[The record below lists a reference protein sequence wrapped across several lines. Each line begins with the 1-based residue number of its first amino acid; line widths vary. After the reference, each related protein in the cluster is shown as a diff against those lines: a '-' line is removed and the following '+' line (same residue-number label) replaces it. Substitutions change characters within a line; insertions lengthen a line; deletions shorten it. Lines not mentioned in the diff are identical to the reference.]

1 MSFSQLAQIVVP
13 RPFRTAL
20 TYLVPTDLKLQ
31 VGARVVVPL
40 AKQQSIGLVLAL
52 NSIAPEANT
61 ASNLKPLDAIL
72 DADALVDAHLL
83 QFLQWAAE
91 YYHHPLGEVIFHA
104 LPANLRKPK
113 PVSKRLQPLLPAQPA
128 AANRANSSHSSLNL
142 SDEQADCLSQLQT
155 WTAEYKPILLHGIT
169 GSGKTEIYLRLMQP
183 LIAKGEQVLMLVPE
197 IGLTPQLLQRVSE
210 FFAGISIV
218 NLHSGLSDGER
229 LKAWLQA
236 RNGSAQI
243 IIGTRSAV
251 FTPAPQ
257 LALII
262 IDEEHD
268 ASFKQQEGFHYQ
280 GRDLAIKRTA
290 MLKIPLLLGT
300 ATPALETLQNVA
312 AKRFHY
318 AKLEQRPGSTRLPK
332 LLLQDTRQLNLHAG
346 LTPPSLQALEQTLAR
361 GEQAMVFLNRRGFAP
376 TLHCPTCG
384 WQASCPHCSV
394 NLTYHA
400 RRHRLLCHHCGFEQV
415 TPEHCPSCHNPSIT
429 TIGHGTERLEISLQ
443 QQFADYPVL
452 RIDRDATQT
461 KQALTDKLEQV
472 YSNVPLI
479 LVGTQMLAK
488 GHDFP
493 NLTLVVILEIDQS
506 LFSTD
511 YRALERLGQLL
522 IQVSGR
528 AGRADKPGQV
538 ILQTSQPDN
547 PFLHQLISQGYA
559 PFAQHLLE
567 ARKRWHFP
575 PFSYQALIRASHM
588 QSMEKVMLWL
598 EQVSQ
603 HITALGL
610 NSVHCLGPTPAV
622 IEKRANR
629 YRAQLLLSSPK
640 RAPLHSALYHL
651 TQQLPVSGRSGMRWS
666 IDIDPIDFT

>member
-52 NSIAPEANT
+52 NSIDPEANT

-142 SDEQADCLSQLQT
+142 SDEQAACLSQLQT
-155 WTAEYKPILLHGIT
+155 WTAEHKPILLHGIT

-229 LKAWLQA
+229 LKAWLRA

-257 LALII
+257 LELII

-268 ASFKQQEGFHYQ
+268 ASFKQQEGFHYH
-280 GRDLAIKRTA
+280 GRDLAIKRAA

-493 NLTLVVILEIDQS
+493 NLTLVIILEIDQS

>member
-31 VGARVVVPL
+31 VGTRVVVPL

-142 SDEQADCLSQLQT
+142 SDEQAACLSQLQT
-155 WTAEYKPILLHGIT
+155 WTAEHKPILLHGIT

-183 LIAKGEQVLMLVPE
+183 LIAKGKQVLMLVPE

-229 LKAWLQA
+229 LKAWLRA

-257 LALII
+257 LELII

-268 ASFKQQEGFHYQ
+268 ASFKQQEGFHYH
-280 GRDLAIKRTA
+280 GRDLAIKRAA

-511 YRALERLGQLL
+511 YRAVERLGQLL

>member
-52 NSIAPEANT
+52 NSIDPEANT

-142 SDEQADCLSQLQT
+142 SDEQAACLSQLQT
-155 WTAEYKPILLHGIT
+155 WTAEHKPILLHGIT

-183 LIAKGEQVLMLVPE
+183 LIAKGKQVLMLVPE

-229 LKAWLQA
+229 LKAWLRA

-257 LALII
+257 LELII

-268 ASFKQQEGFHYQ
+268 ASFKQQEGFHYH
-280 GRDLAIKRTA
+280 GRDLAIKRAA

>member
-31 VGARVVVPL
+31 VGTRVVVPL

-52 NSIAPEANT
+52 NSIDPEANT

-142 SDEQADCLSQLQT
+142 SDEQAACLSQLQT
-155 WTAEYKPILLHGIT
+155 WTAEHKPILLHGIT

-229 LKAWLQA
+229 LKAWLRA

-257 LALII
+257 LELII

-268 ASFKQQEGFHYQ
+268 ASFKQQEGFHYH
-280 GRDLAIKRTA
+280 GRDLAIKRAA

>member
-31 VGARVVVPL
+31 VGARVLVPL

-52 NSIAPEANT
+52 NSIDPEAST

-113 PVSKRLQPLLPAQPA
+113 PVSKRLQPLLPVQPA
-128 AANRANSSHSSLNL
+128 AANRASSHSSLNL
-142 SDEQADCLSQLQT
+142 SDEQAACLSQLQT
-155 WTAEYKPILLHGIT
+155 WTAEHKPILLHGIT

-183 LIAKGEQVLMLVPE
+183 LIAKGKQVLMLVPE

-268 ASFKQQEGFHYQ
+268 ASFKQQEGFHYH
-280 GRDLAIKRTA
+280 GRDLAIKRAA

-493 NLTLVVILEIDQS
+493 NLTLVIILEIDQS

-610 NSVHCLGPTPAV
+610 NSVYCLGPTPAV

-640 RAPLHSALYHL
+640 RAPLHTALYHL

>member
-1 MSFSQLAQIVVP
+1 MSSSQLAQIVVP

-20 TYLVPTDLKLQ
+20 TYLVPPDLKLQ
-31 VGARVVVPL
+31 VGARVLVPL
-40 AKQQSIGLVLAL
+40 AKQQSIGLVLAS
-52 NSIAPEANT
+52 NTINPEANT
-61 ASNLKPLDAIL
+61 ASNLKPLDEML
-72 DADALVDAHLL
+72 DANALVDAHLL

-128 AANRANSSHSSLNL
+128 AASITNSYSTLNL
-142 SDEQADCLSQLQT
+142 SNEQAACLTQLQI
-155 WTAEYKPILLHGIT
+155 WTTEHKPILLHGIT

-183 LIAKGEQVLMLVPE
+183 LIAQGKQVLMLVPE

-210 FFAGISIV
+210 FFVGISIV

-268 ASFKQQEGFHYQ
+268 ASFKQQEGFHYH
-280 GRDLAIKRTA
+280 GRDLAIKRAA

-332 LLLQDTRQLNLHAG
+332 LLLQDTRQLNIHAG

-493 NLTLVVILEIDQS
+493 NLTLVIILEIDQS

>member
-142 SDEQADCLSQLQT
+142 SDEQAACLSQLQT
-155 WTAEYKPILLHGIT
+155 WTAEHKPILLHGIT

-268 ASFKQQEGFHYQ
+268 ASFKQQEGFHYH
-280 GRDLAIKRTA
+280 GRDLAIKRAA

-472 YSNVPLI
+472 YSNAPLI

-493 NLTLVVILEIDQS
+493 NLTLVIILEIDQS

-538 ILQTSQPDN
+538 I
-547 PFLHQLISQGYA
+547 
-559 PFAQHLLE
+559 
-567 ARKRWHFP
+567 
-575 PFSYQALIRASHM
+575 
-588 QSMEKVMLWL
+588 
-598 EQVSQ
+598 
-603 HITALGL
+603 
-610 NSVHCLGPTPAV
+610 
-622 IEKRANR
+622 
-629 YRAQLLLSSPK
+629 
-640 RAPLHSALYHL
+640 
-651 TQQLPVSGRSGMRWS
+651 
-666 IDIDPIDFT
+666 

>member
-142 SDEQADCLSQLQT
+142 SDEQAACLSQLQT
-155 WTAEYKPILLHGIT
+155 WTAEHKPILLHGIT

-183 LIAKGEQVLMLVPE
+183 LIAKGKQVLMLVPE

-229 LKAWLQA
+229 LKAWLRA

-268 ASFKQQEGFHYQ
+268 ASFKQQEGFHYH
-280 GRDLAIKRTA
+280 GRDLAIKRAA

-332 LLLQDTRQLNLHAG
+332 LLLQDTRQLNIHAG

-493 NLTLVVILEIDQS
+493 NLTLVIILEIDQS

>member
-52 NSIAPEANT
+52 NSIDPEANT

-142 SDEQADCLSQLQT
+142 SDEQAACLSQLQT
-155 WTAEYKPILLHGIT
+155 WTAEHKPILLHGIT

-229 LKAWLQA
+229 LKAWLRA

-257 LALII
+257 LELII

-268 ASFKQQEGFHYQ
+268 ASFKQQEGFHYH
-280 GRDLAIKRTA
+280 GRDLAIKRAA

>member
-142 SDEQADCLSQLQT
+142 SDEQAACLSQLQT
-155 WTAEYKPILLHGIT
+155 WTAEHKPILLHGIT

-268 ASFKQQEGFHYQ
+268 ASFKQQEGFHYH
-280 GRDLAIKRTA
+280 GRDLAIKRAA

-559 PFAQHLLE
+559 PFAQYLLE

>member
-72 DADALVDAHLL
+72 DVDALVDAHLL

-142 SDEQADCLSQLQT
+142 SDEQAACLSQLQT
-155 WTAEYKPILLHGIT
+155 WTAEHKPILLHGIT

-268 ASFKQQEGFHYQ
+268 ASFKQQEGFHYH
-280 GRDLAIKRTA
+280 GRDLAIKRAA

>member
-31 VGARVVVPL
+31 VGTRVVVPL

-52 NSIAPEANT
+52 NSIDPEANT

-142 SDEQADCLSQLQT
+142 SDEQAACLSQLQT
-155 WTAEYKPILLHGIT
+155 WTAEHKPILLHGIT

-183 LIAKGEQVLMLVPE
+183 LIAKGKQVLMLVPE

-229 LKAWLQA
+229 LKAWLRA

-257 LALII
+257 LELII

-268 ASFKQQEGFHYQ
+268 ASFKQQEGFHYH
-280 GRDLAIKRTA
+280 GRDLAIKRAA

>member
-31 VGARVVVPL
+31 VGARVLVPL

-52 NSIAPEANT
+52 NSIDPEANT
-61 ASNLKPLDAIL
+61 TSNLKPLDAIL
-72 DADALVDAHLL
+72 DVDALVDAHLL

-142 SDEQADCLSQLQT
+142 SDEQAACLSQLQT
-155 WTAEYKPILLHGIT
+155 WTAEHKPILLHGIT

-268 ASFKQQEGFHYQ
+268 ASFKQQEGFHYH
-280 GRDLAIKRTA
+280 GRDLAIKRAA

-318 AKLEQRPGSTRLPK
+318 TKLEQRPGSTRLPK

-493 NLTLVVILEIDQS
+493 NLTLVIILEIDQS

>member
-31 VGARVVVPL
+31 VGTRVVVPL

-52 NSIAPEANT
+52 NSIDPEANT

-142 SDEQADCLSQLQT
+142 SDEQAACLSQLQT
-155 WTAEYKPILLHGIT
+155 WTAEHKPILLHGIT

-229 LKAWLQA
+229 LKAWLRA

-268 ASFKQQEGFHYQ
+268 ASFKQQEGFHYH
-280 GRDLAIKRTA
+280 GRDLAIKRAA

>member
-31 VGARVVVPL
+31 VGTRVVVPL

-52 NSIAPEANT
+52 NSIDPEANT
-61 ASNLKPLDAIL
+61 TSNLKPLDAIL
-72 DADALVDAHLL
+72 DVDALVDAHLL

-142 SDEQADCLSQLQT
+142 SDEQAACLSQLQT
-155 WTAEYKPILLHGIT
+155 WTAEHKPILLHGIT

-183 LIAKGEQVLMLVPE
+183 LIAKGKQVLMLVPE

-229 LKAWLQA
+229 LKAWLRA

-257 LALII
+257 LELII

-268 ASFKQQEGFHYQ
+268 ASFKQQEGFHYH
-280 GRDLAIKRTA
+280 GRDLAIKRAA

>member
-1 MSFSQLAQIVVP
+1 
-13 RPFRTAL
+13 
-20 TYLVPTDLKLQ
+20 
-31 VGARVVVPL
+31 
-40 AKQQSIGLVLAL
+40 
-52 NSIAPEANT
+52 
-61 ASNLKPLDAIL
+61 
-72 DADALVDAHLL
+72 
-83 QFLQWAAE
+83 
-91 YYHHPLGEVIFHA
+91 
-104 LPANLRKPK
+104 
-113 PVSKRLQPLLPAQPA
+113 
-128 AANRANSSHSSLNL
+128 
-142 SDEQADCLSQLQT
+142 
-155 WTAEYKPILLHGIT
+155 
-169 GSGKTEIYLRLMQP
+169 MQP
-183 LIAKGEQVLMLVPE
+183 LIAKGKQVLMLVPE

-229 LKAWLQA
+229 LKAWLRA

-268 ASFKQQEGFHYQ
+268 ASFKQQEGFHYH
-280 GRDLAIKRTA
+280 GRDLAIKRAA

-332 LLLQDTRQLNLHAG
+332 LLLQDTRQLNIHAG

-493 NLTLVVILEIDQS
+493 NLTLVIILEIDQS